1 MVLPTPAVRLSSVVE
16 GTLRRWHLPLAMQ
29 ACRIR
34 EARVGSSAPRRT
46 LALPSVML
54 GLPCELCLPP
64 PPSFTCT
71 SPKSIMVKKYP
82 LGRYG
87 PVRGVLMAES
97 IPEDVIIRDEVRGL
111 VD

>member
-1 MVLPTPAVRLSSVVE
+1 
-16 GTLRRWHLPLAMQ
+16 
-29 ACRIR
+29 
-34 EARVGSSAPRRT
+34 
-46 LALPSVML
+46 
-54 GLPCELCLPP
+54 
-64 PPSFTCT
+64 
-71 SPKSIMVKKYP
+71 MVKKYP